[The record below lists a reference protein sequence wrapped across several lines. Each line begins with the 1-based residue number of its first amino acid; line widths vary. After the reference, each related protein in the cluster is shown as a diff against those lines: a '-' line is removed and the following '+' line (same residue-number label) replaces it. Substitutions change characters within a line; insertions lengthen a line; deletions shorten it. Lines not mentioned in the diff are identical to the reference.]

1 VAEERIQLEIGFE
14 GGQIVG
20 AIVVP
25 AAADALREALARGTD
40 GTFEL
45 EAEDGTYLVPLR
57 KVVYAKRFSRDNR
70 IGFGRAG

>member
-1 VAEERIQLEIGFE
+1 MAEERIQLEIGFE

-20 AIVVP
+20 AIVAP
-25 AAADALREALARGTD
+25 AAAGALREALARGTD
-40 GTFEL
+40 GMFEL

-70 IGFGRAG
+70 IGFGRAS